1 MPAEMVAPLSEEWQR
16 LNVDFDRAQEFLLA
30 SLP

>member
-1 MPAEMVAPLSEEWQR
+1 MPSQMVAPLSEEWER
-16 LNVDFDRAQEFLLA
+16 LNGDLDRTQEFLLA